1 MPQAEANI
9 GTVGHVDHGKTTLV
23 KALSGVWTDR
33 HSEEIKRGIS
43 IRLGYADASIYK
55 CEKCES
61 PDGYTTKPTCPKCGG
76 KAKFL
81 RKISFVDSPGHETLI
96 ATMLSG
102 SALMDGVMLVIAAD
116 EQCPQ
121 PQTKEH
127 LLALKI
133 MGIKNI
139 VVAQNKIDMV
149 DKEAAKANK
158 ADIEALLSK
167 MGITAPIIPIAANS
181 NANIDALIAALQEMV
196 PTPHRDPSKLVKMYL
211 ARSFDVNK
219 PGSEIT
225 TMKGGVV
232 GGSLM
237 QGELKVGDQIEI
249 KPGIKRVR
257 QNQETWEAVRTT
269 IVEIDE
275 GTEKLEKAVP
285 GGLIAVQTTLDPYLT
300 KSDALSGNVL
310 GIVGTLPEPMK
321 TIECNI
327 HLIERELIDSEFD
340 IKPNEPLMLSLG
352 TTITVGTI
360 QKQKGAQY
368 TMGLK
373 IPFVA
378 QKGSRFAISKRIEMK
393 WRLIGYGELI

>member
-43 IRLGYADASIYK
+43 IRLGYADTSVYK
-55 CEKCES
+55 CEKCEG
-61 PDGYTTKPTCPKCGG
+61 PDGYTTKPVCKCGG

-149 DKEAAKANK
+149 DKEAAKKNK
-158 ADIEALLSK
+158 EDIEALLSK
-167 MGITAPIIPIAANS
+167 MGIKAPIIPIAANS
-181 NANIDALIAALQEMV
+181 NANIDALIAALQEFV
-196 PTPHRDPSKLVKMYL
+196 PTPQRDPSKSPKMYL

-219 PGSEIT
+219 PGAEIT

-237 QGELKVGDQIEI
+237 RGELKVGDQIEI
-249 KPGIKRVR
+249 KPGIKRVK
-257 QNQETWEAVRTT
+257 QNQETWEAVKTR

-275 GTEKLEKAVP
+275 GDETLEKAVP
-285 GGLIAVQTTLDPYLT
+285 GGLIAVQTMLDPYLT

-310 GIVGTLPEPMK
+310 GKLGTLPDPMK
-321 TIECNI
+321 TIECTI
-327 HLIERELIDSEFD
+327 HLIERELIDSDFD
-340 IKPNEPLMLSLG
+340 IKPNEPLMISLG
-352 TTITVGTI
+352 TTITVGMI

-368 TMGLK
+368 TIGLK
-373 IPFVA
+373 IPLVA
-378 QKGSRFAISKRIEMK
+378 QKGDRFAISKRIEMK
-393 WRLIGYGELI
+393 WRLVGYGEIV